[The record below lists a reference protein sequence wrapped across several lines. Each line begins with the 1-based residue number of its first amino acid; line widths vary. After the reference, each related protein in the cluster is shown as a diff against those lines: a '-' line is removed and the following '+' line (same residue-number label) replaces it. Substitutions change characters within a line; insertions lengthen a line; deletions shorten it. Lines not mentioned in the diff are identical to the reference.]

1 MNRIRHSAAAPSL
14 PLRALRAAVRLWRG
28 RCGSSTIE
36 LTLVL
41 ACLGVP
47 IMLGTAEVGF
57 LVYDSI
63 EISNAAHA
71 GALYGM
77 QSNSNA
83 SNNSVI
89 TTAAQSEA
97 SNFGTN
103 LSVTPTVFW
112 VCSTAESGTQYTTS
126 SAATTA
132 CTGTGNHPL
141 EYLQVNVSAPVTP
154 PIHFPGLPASYTLSG
169 SSTME
174 VEE

>member
-1 MNRIRHSAAAPSL
+1 MNRTRPSAAPTL
-14 PLRALRAAVRLWRG
+14 AASAMRVAGRLLRG

-47 IMLGTAEVGF
+47 LMLGTAEVGF

-77 QSNSNA
+77 QSNTNA
-83 SNNSVI
+83 SNSSVI
-89 TTAAQSEA
+89 TSAAQSEA
-97 SNFGTN
+97 ANFGTN
-103 LSVTPTVFW
+103 LSVTPSVFW
-112 VCSTAESGTQYTTS
+112 VCSTAENGTQYSSS

-132 CTGTGNHPL
+132 CTGSGNHPL
-141 EYLQVNVSAPVTP
+141 EYLQVNVSAPATP
-154 PIHFPGLPASYTLSG
+154 PIHFPGLPATYTLTA
-169 SSTME
+169 SSVME

>member
-1 MNRIRHSAAAPSL
+1 MNAARQSVAPTSAAS
-14 PLRALRAAVRLWRG
+14 ALRAAARLFRG
-28 RCGSSTIE
+28 RDGSSLIE
-36 LTLVL
+36 LALIM

-47 IMLGTAEVGF
+47 LLLGTAEVGF

-77 QSNSNA
+77 QSNANA
-83 SNNSVI
+83 SNNSAI

-103 LSVTPTVFW
+103 LNVTPSVFW
-112 VCSTAESGTQYTTS
+112 VCSTAESGTQYSTS

-132 CTGTGNHPL
+132 CTGTGNHTL
-141 EYLQVNVSAPVTP
+141 EYLQVSVSAAVTP
-154 PIHFPGLPASYTLSG
+154 PIHFPGLQATYTLSG
-169 SSTME
+169 NSVME

>member
-1 MNRIRHSAAAPSL
+1 MNRARQSAAETLAAS
-14 PLRALRAAVRLWRG
+14 ALRAAG
-28 RCGSSTIE
+28 RFFRERRGSSTIE
-36 LTLVL
+36 LALILV
-41 ACLGVP
+41 CLGSP
-47 IMLGTAEVGF
+47 LLLGTAEVGY

-77 QSNSNA
+77 QSNTNA
-83 SNNSVI
+83 SNSSAI

-103 LSVTPTVFW
+103 LSVTPSVFW
-112 VCSTAESGTQYTTS
+112 VCSTAEGGTQYTTS

-132 CTGTGNHPL
+132 CTGSGNHPL
-141 EYLQVNVSAPVTP
+141 EYLQVSVSAPATP
-154 PIHFPGLPASYTLSG
+154 PIHFPGMPATYTLSG